1 MFQPPRPLSVQRTIE
16 PVVGGTMSSTTE
28 LGTAQ
33 VQGRLW
39 NVRVD
44 EWARIQ
50 EAQTR
55 PAFEAALSALG
66 VESDTRLLDVGCG
79 AGLALRLAAD
89 RGADVYGLD
98 ASEGMLAHARGRVPG
113 APLIVG
119 EIEELPYED
128 GSFDVV
134 TGFNSFQYA
143 ARPARALAEA
153 RRVLAPGGRVLL
165 LSWAPAEQCQAGA
178 YLQGLGGLMPPPPPG
193 THGPFALSDEAALR
207 DLFAG
212 AQLEVQTIED
222 VACRWAYADEATAI
236 AGLECAGPVV
246 RVAEHAGWEA
256 VHDVTRRFLDG
267 FRTPEGGYALANTFR
282 FVIGTPS

>member
-1 MFQPPRPLSVQRTIE
+1 
-16 PVVGGTMSSTTE
+16 MSSITE
-28 LGTAQ
+28 LGTGG

-55 PAFEAALSALG
+55 PAFEAVLRTLG
-66 VESDTRLLDVGCG
+66 VGPDTRLLDVGCG

-89 RGADVYGLD
+89 RGADVCGLD
-98 ASEGMLAHARGRVPG
+98 ASEGMLAHARRRVPG
-113 APLIVG
+113 APLVAG
-119 EIEELPYED
+119 EIESLPYDD

-143 ARPARALAEA
+143 ARPAVALAEA
-153 RRVLAPGGRVLL
+153 RRVVAPGGRVLL
-165 LSWAPAEQCQAGA
+165 LNWAPADQCDAGA
-178 YLQGLGGLMPPPPPG
+178 YLYGLGGLMPPPPPG
-193 THGPFALSDEAALR
+193 APGPFALSDEDALR
-207 DLFAG
+207 ALFDA
-212 AQLEVQTIED
+212 ARLDVQTIED
-222 VACRWAYADEATAI
+222 VRCVWSYPDEPTAI

-256 VHDVTRRFLDG
+256 VHEVTRRFLAP
-267 FRTPEGGYALANTFR
+267 FRNGDGGYTLTNTFR
-282 FVIGTPS
+282 FVIGTPRP